1 MLMSSEAESRANFPL
16 RGKWCAAPKGVH
28 FQRAAGA
35 VVWFSL
41 PPAALPPQAAYILI
55 ARRAIPPPSEPSE
68 PFEPFEPSRHRRVH
82 KKSVS
87 SFYGIKEIPLP
98 WSAGGFLFLTGHGAL
113 RSPFPYCCTELV
125 F

>member
-1 MLMSSEAESRANFPL
+1 MKSDNDLISASLEMLMSSEAESRANFPL

-41 PPAALPPQAAYILI
+41 PLAALPPTGGNKTHRPKGDTTL
-55 ARRAIPPPSEPSE
+55 SE
-68 PFEPFEPSRHRRVH
+68 PFEPYEPSEPSRRRRVH

-87 SFYGIKEIPLP
+87 SFHGIKEIPLP
-98 WSAGGFLFLTGHGAL
+98 WSAGGFPFLTGHGA
-113 RSPFPYCCTELV
+113 
-125 F
+125 